1 MGKFSVLTHFCEW
14 LTDQCASLGRSGRV
28 SLSSSSLSKLPLTC
42 SLRRWTFR
50 TLAAYRITLAL
61 LTSSAL
67 LLMYGRQRVVAYKEA
82 TAQIPGLVGTTLD
95 RLATQAALKE
105 DGRVSEGFIAAG
117 QLRDDVL
124 RNVFSVRERERVWHN
139 VRKIV
144 EDNSN
149 VRAATREGGKTGEW
163 SRVWEWIGP
172 VDLAPGLEG
181 RRSGLLRNSPEGNSA
196 GRGETE
202 VRKWDE
208 GRPIY

>member
-1 MGKFSVLTHFCEW
+1 M
-14 LTDQCASLGRSGRV
+14 
-28 SLSSSSLSKLPLTC
+28 
-42 SLRRWTFR
+42 
-50 TLAAYRITLAL
+50 I
-61 LTSSAL
+61 
-67 LLMYGRQRVVAYKEA
+67 AYKEA
-82 TAQIPGLVGTTLD
+82 TAQIPALVGTTLD

-124 RNVFSVRERERVWHN
+124 RNVFNARERERVWHN
-139 VRKIV
+139 VRRVV
-144 EDNSN
+144 EGNSN

-172 VDLAPGLEG
+172 VDLAPGLDG
-181 RRSGLLRNSPEGNSA
+181 RKSGLLRNSPEGDAN
-196 GRGETE
+196 GRPEVD

>member
-1 MGKFSVLTHFCEW
+1 MSI
-14 LTDQCASLGRSGRV
+14 V
-28 SLSSSSLSKLPLTC
+28 S
-42 SLRRWTFR
+42 F
-50 TLAAYRITLAL
+50 AL
-61 LTSSAL
+61 LYT
-67 LLMYGRQRVVAYKEA
+67 RQRIVAYKEA
-82 TAQIPGLVGTTLD
+82 TAQIPALVATTLD

-124 RNVFSVRERERVWHN
+124 RNVFSARERERVWLN
-139 VRKIV
+139 VRKVV
-144 EDNSN
+144 EGNSN

-181 RRSGLLRNSPEGNSA
+181 RKSGLLRNSPEQGQERQNV
-196 GRGETE
+196 E